1 MAPPSH
7 PCRTARIAGPTPEGD
22 NTTPQAQV
30 TKLAA
35 HDIRTWVN
43 THGPIYTGEHVD
55 RAIGLLRQV
64 PMGPAVPQPGQ
75 DALDIVVAAALAAA

>member
-1 MAPPSH
+1 MVDDA
-7 PCRTARIAGPTPEGD
+7 AY
-22 NTTPQAQV
+22 QAQV

-55 RAIGLLRQV
+55 RAIGLLRHV
-64 PMGPAVPQPGQ
+64 PNGPAVPQPGQ
-75 DALDIVVAAALAAA
+75 NALDAVVAAALAAA

>member
-1 MAPPSH
+1 MT
-7 PCRTARIAGPTPEGD
+7 R
-22 NTTPQAQV
+22 
-30 TKLAA
+30 LAA

-64 PMGPAVPQPGQ
+64 PHGPAVPQPGQ
-75 DALDIVVAAALAAA
+75 DVLDALVAAALAPA